1 MAQQRI
7 PLGNIFG
14 IPVALDFSWFLVFTL
29 LTWML
34 ASSYYPSEFPH
45 WSPARDWAMGAFTA
59 LAFFASVLLH
69 ELGHSVVAL
78 HYKVRVRSITLHI
91 FGGIAEIA
99 DEAPSPTAEFLI
111 ALAGPLVSL
120 ALALACHLLQGQFAG
135 DESPAGL
142 FKYLAYINLT
152 LALFNL
158 LPGYPLD
165 GGRLFR
171 ALLWA
176 YSGNLRRA
184 TRIAATAGRGFAFLL
199 IMLGIWQAL
208 SGNLGGGLWIAF
220 IGWFLD
226 NAAKSQLQEGR
237 LRALL
242 SSHSVAQIMNSSCP
256 SVPSGLSL
264 QQLVDD
270 YLLTGGPLRCYLVLE
285 QGRPVGLVTPPQLHA
300 VPHSEW
306 GQRTAGQAMLP
317 LAQVISIAPNA
328 TLWHALQ
335 RMDRKGVN
343 QLPVLHGGQVVGM
356 LSREDVISYLR
367 TLADRA

>member
-7 PLGNIFG
+7 PLGRILG
-14 IPVALDFSWFLVFTL
+14 IPVSLDFSWFLIFTL

-34 ASSYYPSEFPH
+34 AGSYYPSEFP
-45 WSPARDWAMGAFTA
+45 DWPQGRYWIMGAFTA
-59 LAFFASVLLH
+59 IAFFASVLLH
-69 ELGHSVVAL
+69 ELGHSAVAL

-99 DEAPSPTAEFLI
+99 DEAPSPSAEFLI

-120 ALALACHLLQGQFAG
+120 ALALACHLLQGAAAG
-135 DESPAGL
+135 FGPLAGL

-176 YSGNLRRA
+176 YTGNLRGA
-184 TRIAATAGRGFAFLL
+184 TRTAATAGRALAFLL
-199 IMLGIWQAL
+199 ILVGVWQSL

-226 NAAKSQLQEGR
+226 NAAKSQLQEGVFR
-237 LRALL
+237 DLL
-242 SSHSVAQIMNSSCP
+242 SQHTVAQIMNPSCP
-256 SVPSGLSL
+256 DVPADLSL
-264 QQLVDD
+264 QHLVDD
-270 YLLTGGPLRCYLVLE
+270 YILSGPRRCFLVH
-285 QGRPVGLVTPPQLHA
+285 QNGRPVGLVTPQQIRSTPR
-300 VPHSEW
+300 PEW
-306 GQRTAGQAMLP
+306 SRKTTGQVMLP
-317 LAQVISIAPNA
+317 LDQALSIAPGA

-335 RMDRKGVN
+335 RMDRDGVN
-343 QLPVLHGGQVVGM
+343 QLPVLHNGQVIGM
-356 LSREDVISYLR
+356 LSREDVITYLR
-367 TLADRA
+367 TLADWG